1 MTKLNVKPKFNM
13 NMSILLLGLVILL
26 VGNIYYSYR
35 QYNELNKRI
44 ENLTKDRPNIFQNI
58 RKKMNKKKDEKNE
71 NQEKEINT
79 LDLDN
84 LDINIEEIENNEKVI
99 DTNVNKVNILNEKS
113 KKELMEIAEN
123 NELSKTGTKSEL
135 INRIV
140 ESEIELN

>member
-1 MTKLNVKPKFNM
+1 
-13 NMSILLLGLVILL
+13 
-26 VGNIYYSYR
+26 
-35 QYNELNKRI
+35 
-44 ENLTKDRPNIFQNI
+44 
-58 RKKMNKKKDEKNE
+58 MNKKKDEKNE
-71 NQEKEINT
+71 NKENEIKINNVNEQISENIQKEINIIDTDKVKDNEQEKEINT